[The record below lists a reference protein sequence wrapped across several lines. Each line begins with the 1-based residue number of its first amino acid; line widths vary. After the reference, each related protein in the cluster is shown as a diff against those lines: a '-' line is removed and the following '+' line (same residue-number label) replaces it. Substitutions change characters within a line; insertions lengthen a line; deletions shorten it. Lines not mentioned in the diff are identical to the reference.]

1 MQFKVGDFVVHP
13 AYGIGHIATIK
24 EKQFSQKSA
33 PRLYYQI
40 TMPKNHHTIWTPV
53 EVPAANGLRLVT
65 AKSDL
70 DRYRNL
76 LKSAPVPLNTDQPQR
91 RHLELASRLKQGSF
105 RVMCEVVRD
114 LTAMGEQKPL
124 GPTDRATLQKTL
136 EKLSQEWATAAGISI
151 AEAIKEIN
159 SLLRATQE
167 EVLK

>member
-13 AYGIGHIATIK
+13 VYGVGDIVKIE
-24 EKQFSQKSA
+24 EKRLSEKGA
-33 PRLYYQI
+33 HLYYEI
-40 TMPKNHHTIWTPV
+40 ALPRSTIWIPV
-53 EVPAANGLRLVT
+53 EAQAAVGLRLVT

-70 DRYRNL
+70 DQCRNL
-76 LKSAPVPLNTDQPQR
+76 LKSAPVPLDTDQPKQ
-91 RHLELASRLKQGSF
+91 RHLELASRLKQGTF

-114 LTAMGEQKPL
+114 LTASGEQKPL
-124 GPTDRATLQKTL
+124 GPSDRATLQKTL
-136 EKLSQEWATAAGISI
+136 EKLCQEWATAAGISI